1 MFQNMKVATKL
12 GLGFAA
18 LVLLGLLQAGYSW
31 VSLHGLSA
39 ELTLLTDDRMVKVDQ
54 LGDVK
59 DNANVVARAV
69 RNMVLLQEPADLQME
84 KKRIDEAFAKNGELL
99 KALTAS
105 IRSEKGKA
113 ALQAIDDSRAPYNAG
128 LAKAIE
134 LALANKDA
142 EATTVLFQDVRPM
155 QSAYFKALDAASD
168 LQRELASQLGKQA
181 RAEASTAALLLALF
195 SLGAAGIGGLTAW
208 AISRG
213 LSRQLGGEP
222 RDVVHIANAISEG
235 DLGRQ
240 FQTRGGDTTS
250 IVAAMRRMNDN
261 LARIV
266 GQVRNSSDS
275 IATGSA
281 QIATGNADLSQRT
294 EEQASNLQQTAAS
307 MEELSSTVKTNAD
320 TTRQANVL
328 AAQASAA
335 AVKGGQTVGTV
346 VATMQDIAT
355 SSKKIADIIG
365 VIDGIAFQTN
375 ILALNAA
382 VEAARAGEQGR
393 GFAVVASE
401 VRSLA
406 GRSADAAKEI
416 KALIGASVEKVEVG
430 ARQVN
435 EAGASM
441 DEIVTQVQ
449 RVTQLISEISNAT
462 TEQTLGI
469 SQVGDAVTQLDQ
481 VTQQNAALV
490 EESAAAAESLRHQA
504 AQLAETVSV
513 FKIGHGRPAPSTHP
527 APARPASAAANAPVA
542 ERRSPVRAPHVTRP
556 TFKAK
561 PVSAPSQAAGSPAKT
576 GSDDWASF

>member
-1 MFQNMKVATKL
+1 LPVDNCFKISPWISGLFFACSPSSIQSLHSGLIKETQTMKVATKL

-18 LVLLGLLQAGYSW
+18 LVLFGLIQAGYSW
-31 VSLHGLSA
+31 VSLRGLSA
-39 ELTLLTDDRMVKVDQ
+39 NLTLLTDDRMVKVDQ

-69 RNMVLLQEPADLQME
+69 RNMVLLQEPADMQAE
-84 KKRIDEAFAKNGELL
+84 KKRVDEAMAKNGELL
-99 KALTAS
+99 KTLAADTH
-105 IRSEKGKA
+105 SEKGKA
-113 ALQAIDDSRAPYNAG
+113 ALKAIEDSRAPYEAG

-142 EATTVLFQDVRPM
+142 EATTVLLKDVRPL
-155 QSAYFKALDAASD
+155 QSAYFKALDGASD
-168 LQRELASQLGKQA
+168 LQRDMASQLGKDA
-181 RAEASTAALLLALF
+181 RADVSTAILLLALI
-195 SLGAAGIGGLTAW
+195 SLGAACIGGPMAW

-213 LSRQLGGEP
+213 LTRQLGGEP
-222 RDVVHIANAISEG
+222 GEVVHIANTIAEG
-235 DLGRQ
+235 NLGQQ
-240 FQTRGGDTTS
+240 FQTRAGDTTS

-266 GQVRNSSDS
+266 GQVRDSSDS

-307 MEELSSTVKTNAD
+307 MEQLSSTVKTNAD
-320 TTRQANVL
+320 TTEQAKVL
-328 AAQASAA
+328 AMQASDA

-346 VATMQDIAT
+346 VATMHDIAT
-355 SSKKIADIIG
+355 SSKKISDIIG

-416 KALIGASVEKVEVG
+416 KALIGASVDKVEVG

-435 EAGASM
+435 EAGLSM
-441 DEIVTQVQ
+441 TEIVSQVQ

-462 TEQTLGI
+462 AEQTSGI

-504 AQLAETVSV
+504 SQLSEIVSI
-513 FKIGHGRPAPSTHP
+513 FKI
-527 APARPASAAANAPVA
+527 AA
-542 ERRSPVRAPHVTRP
+542 
-556 TFKAK
+556 
-561 PVSAPSQAAGSPAKT
+561 
-576 GSDDWASF
+576 